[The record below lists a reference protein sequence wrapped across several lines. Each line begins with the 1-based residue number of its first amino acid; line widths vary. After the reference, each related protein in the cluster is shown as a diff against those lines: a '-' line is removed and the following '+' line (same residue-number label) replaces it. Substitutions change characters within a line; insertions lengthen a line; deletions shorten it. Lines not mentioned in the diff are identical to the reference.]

1 MTHTSGFSGNRL
13 SSAPLLRGEVKCTAE
28 SNFEKTTRT
37 FSHTH
42 LEMASQED
50 IASGR
55 WVHRWLTFI
64 TLLVCFSAQAS
75 AQMVRPRPLV
85 NRLVALARRRIFT
98 TPPLA
103 ERV

>member
-1 MTHTSGFSGNRL
+1 MPLPSPTLKKQHGL
-13 SSAPLLRGEVKCTAE
+13 SP
-28 SNFEKTTRT
+28 
-37 FSHTH
+37 HTH
-42 LEMASQED
+42 SEMASQED